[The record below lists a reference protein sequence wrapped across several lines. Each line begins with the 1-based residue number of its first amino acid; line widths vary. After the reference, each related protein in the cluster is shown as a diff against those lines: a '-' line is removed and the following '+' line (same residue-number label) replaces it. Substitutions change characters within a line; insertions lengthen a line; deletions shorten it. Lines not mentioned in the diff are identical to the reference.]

1 MKHLILEIIKDI
13 ISTFVFYFGVVY
25 FGCKAFGNN
34 PFDLKFFIILFI
46 MLSSICIIFDVIDYF
61 HDKRETSHL
70 GDSLKESIESEV
82 QDEKDT

>member
-25 FGCKAFGNN
+25 FGCKAFVNN

-46 MLSSICIIFDVIDYF
+46 MLSSICIIFDVIDYL

>member
-1 MKHLILEIIKDI
+1 MKHLILEIIKDVI
-13 ISTFVFYFGVVY
+13 FTFIFYFGVVY

-34 PFDLKFFIILFI
+34 PFDLKLFIIIFI
-46 MLSSICIIFDVIDYF
+46 TLSSICIIFDVTDYL

-82 QDEKDT
+82 QDEKYT

>member
-46 MLSSICIIFDVIDYF
+46 MLSSICIIFDVIDYL

>member
-25 FGCKAFGNN
+25 FGCKALGNN

-46 MLSSICIIFDVIDYF
+46 MLSSICIIFDVIDYL

>member
-1 MKHLILEIIKDI
+1 MKHLILDIIKDI

-46 MLSSICIIFDVIDYF
+46 MLFSICIIFDVIDYL
-61 HDKRETSHL
+61 HNKRETSHL
-70 GDSLKESIESEV
+70 GDSLKQSIESEV
-82 QDEKDT
+82 QDEKDI